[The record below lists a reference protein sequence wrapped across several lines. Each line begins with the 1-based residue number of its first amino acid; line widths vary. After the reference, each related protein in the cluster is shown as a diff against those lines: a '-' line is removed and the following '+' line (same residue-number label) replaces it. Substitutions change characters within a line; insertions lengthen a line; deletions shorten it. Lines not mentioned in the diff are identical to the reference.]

1 MNHRGDGA
9 LPSSCH
15 PGGAQRPRDLPAG
28 SRCRLGRQ
36 VPRFAR
42 NDTVIAGLAA
52 SLAMTMALA
61 SPGAAQLG
69 SFNPPPGPQGTFAIR
84 GGHVVTVSGADI
96 PSGTV
101 VISGGK
107 ITAVGANVQVPS
119 NAKIIDASGLMVYP
133 GMIETGSSVGLSEIG
148 QGAASTVDISE
159 VGSFNP
165 NAQAF
170 FGIDPHSAHIGVARV
185 VGITTV
191 VSRPTGG
198 IISGQAALMNLAGDT
213 PPKMAV
219 VPRIAMVIELP
230 RSGFGGRGF
239 ARAAALQQ
247 GSPADANR
255 VRQAQLD
262 SLRAMLHDA
271 KAYGIAQA
279 AYAKDKSL
287 PRPEHDV
294 VLASLL
300 PALDGQMPVIF
311 PADRAND
318 IRAAVNFADE
328 MGLKP
333 IIMGGQEA
341 PAVAAF
347 LKQHNVPVIV
357 TAVMQL
363 PSREDDPYDVNFT
376 IPAKLAAAGVTF
388 AISTGDRGSE
398 IRTLPY
404 TAGMAAAH
412 GLSKTDAL
420 KSVTLW
426 PAQIFGV
433 GDKMGSIDVGKMANI
448 VVTTG
453 DLLEAK
459 TDTKYLFIDG
469 RQVPLDDKHTEL
481 NALFKDRPE

>member
-1 MNHRGDGA
+1 MINGMAARAA
-9 LPSSCH
+9 LLV
-15 PGGAQRPRDLPAG
+15 AVVA
-28 SRCRLGRQ
+28 
-36 VPRFAR
+36 
-42 NDTVIAGLAA
+42 TAA
-52 SLAMTMALA
+52 S
-61 SPGAAQLG
+61 AQLG

-84 GGHVVTVSGADI
+84 GGHIIPVSGADI
-96 PSGTV
+96 PNGTV
-101 VISGGK
+101 VISGGR
-107 ITAVGANVQVPS
+107 ITAVGANVQVPA
-119 NAKIIDASGLMVYP
+119 NAKVIDASGLMVYP

-148 QGAASTVDISE
+148 QGAVATVDIAE

-219 VPRIAMVIELP
+219 APRIALVIELP

-247 GSPADANR
+247 GAPDANR
-255 VRQAQLD
+255 VRQAQMD
-262 SLRAMLHDA
+262 SLRAMLRDA
-271 KAYGIAQA
+271 DAYGKAQA
-279 AYAKDKSL
+279 AYAKDKSI
-287 PRPEHDV
+287 PRPAHDV
-294 VLASLL
+294 VLESML
-300 PALDGQMPVIF
+300 PALNGQMPVIF

-318 IRAAVNFADE
+318 IRDAVNFAEE
-328 MGLKP
+328 MKLKP
-333 IIMGGQEA
+333 IILGGQEA
-341 PAVAAF
+341 PAVAPF

-363 PSREDDPYDVNFT
+363 PSREDDPFDVNFT

-404 TAGMAAAH
+404 NAGMAAAH

-433 GDKMGSIDVGKMANI
+433 GDRMGSIDVGKMANI

-453 DLLEAK
+453 DILEAK

-469 RQVPLDDKHTEL
+469 REVPLDNKHTQL
-481 NALFKDRPE
+481 NALFKDRP

>member
-1 MNHRGDGA
+1 MTNRMAARAA
-9 LPSSCH
+9 LLS
-15 PGGAQRPRDLPAG
+15 AVVA
-28 SRCRLGRQ
+28 
-36 VPRFAR
+36 
-42 NDTVIAGLAA
+42 TAA
-52 SLAMTMALA
+52 S
-61 SPGAAQLG
+61 AQLG

-84 GGHVVTVSGADI
+84 GGHIVPVSGADI
-96 PSGTV
+96 PNGTV

-107 ITAVGANVQVPS
+107 ITAVGANVQVPA
-119 NAKIIDASGLMVYP
+119 NAKVIDASGLMVYP

-148 QGAASTVDISE
+148 QGAVATVDISE

-219 VPRIAMVIELP
+219 APRIALVIELP

-247 GSPADANR
+247 GAPDANR
-255 VRQAQLD
+255 VRQAQMD
-262 SLRAMLHDA
+262 SLRAMLRDA
-271 KAYGIAQA
+271 DAYGKAQA
-279 AYAKDKSL
+279 AYANDKSI
-287 PRPEHDV
+287 PRPAHDV
-294 VLASLL
+294 VLESML
-300 PALDGQMPVIF
+300 PALNGQMPVIV

-318 IRAAVNFADE
+318 IRDAVNFAEE
-328 MGLKP
+328 MHLKP

-341 PAVAAF
+341 PAVASF

-363 PSREDDPYDVNFT
+363 PPREDDPFDVNFT

-404 TAGMAAAH
+404 NAGMAAAH

-433 GDKMGSIDVGKMANI
+433 GDKLGSIDVGKMANI

-453 DLLEAK
+453 DILEAK

-469 RQVPLDDKHTEL
+469 REVPLDNKHTQL
-481 NALFKDRPE
+481 NALFKDRP

>member
-1 MNHRGDGA
+1 MTKYSIRRA
-9 LPSSCH
+9 LC
-15 PGGAQRPRDLPAG
+15 AAAA
-28 SRCRLGRQ
+28 
-36 VPRFAR
+36 F
-42 NDTVIAGLAA
+42 LAPLSA
-52 SLAMTMALA
+52 S
-61 SPGAAQLG
+61 GAQLG
-69 SFNPPPGPQGTFAIR
+69 SFNPPPGPQGTFAIK

-96 PSGTV
+96 PNGTV

-107 ITAVGANVQVPS
+107 ITAVGANVNVPS
-119 NAKIIDASGLMVYP
+119 NAQVIDATGLWVYP
-133 GMIETGSSVGLSEIG
+133 GMIETGSSIGLSEIG
-148 QGAASTVDISE
+148 QGAVATVDISE

-170 FGIDPHSAHIGVARV
+170 YGIDPHSAHIGVARV

-198 IISGQAALMNLAGDT
+198 ILSGTAALMNLAGDT

-219 VPRIAMVIELP
+219 NPKIALVVDLP
-230 RSGFGGRGF
+230 KSGFGGRGF

-247 GSPADANR
+247 GGNLDANR
-255 VRQAQLD
+255 VRQLQLD
-262 SLRAMLHDA
+262 SLKTMLHDA
-271 KAYGIAQA
+271 EAYGKAQA
-279 AYAKDKSL
+279 AYAKDRTL
-287 PRPEHDV
+287 PRPAHDV
-294 VLASLL
+294 VLEALL
-300 PALDGQMPVIF
+300 PALAGQMPVIF

-318 IRAAVNFADE
+318 IREAVNFAEE
-328 MGLKP
+328 MHLKP

-347 LKQHNVPVIV
+347 LKQHNTPVIV
-357 TAVMQL
+357 TAVMKL
-363 PSREDDPYDVNFT
+363 PSREDDPYDVNYSV
-376 IPAKLAAAGVTF
+376 PAKLAAAGVTF

-404 TAGMAAAH
+404 NAGMAAAH

-433 GDKMGSIDVGKMANI
+433 GDKMGSLEVGKMGNV

-453 DLLEAK
+453 DLLEAR

-469 RQVPLDDKHTEL
+469 RSVPLDTKHTQL
-481 NALFKDRPE
+481 NALFKDRP

>member
-1 MNHRGDGA
+1 MRKTI
-9 LPSSCH
+9 
-15 PGGAQRPRDLPAG
+15 
-28 SRCRLGRQ
+28 
-36 VPRFAR
+36 F
-42 NDTVIAGLAA
+42 IAGLAA
-52 SLAMTMALA
+52 FA
-61 SPGAAQLG
+61 SVAHAQLG
-69 SFNPPPGPQGTFAIR
+69 SFNPNPGPQGTFALR
-84 GGHVVTVSGADI
+84 GGHIVTVSGADI

-101 VISGGK
+101 IISGGK
-107 ITAVGANVQVPS
+107 ITAVGANVPIPS
-119 NAKIIDASGLMVYP
+119 GAQTIDVSGLMVYP

-148 QGAASTVDISE
+148 QGVVATVDIQE

-170 FGIDPHSAHIGVARV
+170 YGIDPHSAHIGVARV

-219 VPRIAMVIELP
+219 NPRIALVIELP
-230 RSGFGGRGF
+230 KSGFGGRGF

-255 VRQAQLD
+255 VRQLQMD
-262 SLRAMLHDA
+262 SLRTMLRDA
-271 KAYGIAQA
+271 EAYGKAHA
-279 AYAKDKSL
+279 AYTKDKSI
-287 PRPEHDV
+287 PRPAHDV
-294 VLASLL
+294 VLESML
-300 PALDGQMPVIF
+300 PAISGQMPVIF

-318 IRAAVNFADE
+318 IRDAVTFAEE
-328 MGLKP
+328 MHLKP

-357 TAVMQL
+357 TAVLKL
-363 PSREDDPYDVNFT
+363 PSREDDPYDVNYS
-376 IPAKLAAAGVTF
+376 IPAKLAAAGVQF
-388 AISTGDRGSE
+388 AISTGDKGSE
-398 IRTLPY
+398 IRTMPY
-404 TAGMAAAH
+404 NAGMAAAH

-433 GDKMGSIDVGKMANI
+433 ADKMGSIDVGKMANI

-469 RQVPLDDKHTEL
+469 RQVPLDSKHTQL
-481 NALFKDRPE
+481 NAQFKDRP

>member
-1 MNHRGDGA
+1 MQIRRTLAAGS
-9 LPSSCH
+9 LCV
-15 PGGAQRPRDLPAG
+15 LPAF
-28 SRCRLGRQ
+28 SLG
-36 VPRFAR
+36 
-42 NDTVIAGLAA
+42 
-52 SLAMTMALA
+52 
-61 SPGAAQLG
+61 AQLG

-84 GGHVVTVSGADI
+84 GGHIVTVTGADI
-96 PSGTV
+96 PNGTV

-107 ITAVGANVQVPS
+107 ITAVGANVQAPP
-119 NAKIIDASGLMVYP
+119 NAQVIDAGGLMVYP

-148 QGAASTVDISE
+148 QGAVATVDIQE

-170 FGIDPHSAHIGVARV
+170 FGIDPHSAHVGVARV

-198 IISGQAALMNLAGDT
+198 IMSGQAALINLAGDT

-219 VPRIAMVIELP
+219 VPRVALVIELP

-239 ARAAALQQ
+239 ARAAAQQ
-247 GSPADANR
+247 GSPADASR
-255 VRQAQLD
+255 TRQLQMD
-262 SLRAMLHDA
+262 SLRSMLRDA
-271 KAYGIAQA
+271 EAYGKAQS
-279 AYAKDKSL
+279 AYAKDKTL
-287 PRPEHDV
+287 PRPAHDV
-294 VLASLL
+294 VLESML
-300 PALDGQMPVIF
+300 PALGGQMPVIF

-318 IRAAVNFADE
+318 IRDAVTFAEE
-328 MGLKP
+328 MHLKP

-341 PAVAAF
+341 PTVAAF
-347 LKQHNVPVIV
+347 LKQHSVPVIV
-357 TAVMQL
+357 TAVMHL
-363 PSREDDPYDVNFT
+363 PSREDDAYDINYT
-376 IPAKLAAAGVTF
+376 IPAKLAAAGVQF

-404 TAGMAAAH
+404 NAGMAAAN

-433 GDKMGSIDVGKMANI
+433 GDRMGSIDVGKMANI

-453 DLLEAK
+453 DILEAK

-469 RQVPLDDKHTEL
+469 RPIPLDTKHTQL
-481 NALFKDRPE
+481 NAQFKDRP

>member
-1 MNHRGDGA
+1 MRGN
-9 LPSSCH
+9 
-15 PGGAQRPRDLPAG
+15 QYMRKTIY
-28 SRCRLGRQ
+28 
-36 VPRFAR
+36 V
-42 NDTVIAGLAA
+42 AGLAA
-52 SLAMTMALA
+52 FA
-61 SPGAAQLG
+61 SVAHAQLG
-69 SFNPPPGPQGTFAIR
+69 SFNPNPGPQGTFALR
-84 GGHVVTVSGADI
+84 GGHIVTVSGADI

-101 VISGGK
+101 IISGGK
-107 ITAVGANVQVPS
+107 ITAVGANVPIPS
-119 NAKIIDASGLMVYP
+119 GAQTIDVSGLMVYP

-148 QGAASTVDISE
+148 QGAVATVDIQE

-170 FGIDPHSAHIGVARV
+170 YGIDPHSAHIGVARV

-219 VPRIAMVIELP
+219 NPRIALVIELP

-255 VRQAQLD
+255 VRQLQMD
-262 SLRAMLHDA
+262 SLRTMLRDA
-271 KAYGIAQA
+271 EAYGKAHA
-279 AYAKDKSL
+279 AYAKDKSI
-287 PRPEHDV
+287 PRPAHDV
-294 VLASLL
+294 ILESML
-300 PALDGQMPVIF
+300 PALNGQMPVIF

-318 IRAAVNFADE
+318 IRDAVTFAEE
-328 MGLKP
+328 MHLKP

-357 TAVMQL
+357 TAVLKL
-363 PSREDDPYDVNFT
+363 PSREDDPYDVNYS
-376 IPAKLAAAGVTF
+376 IPAKLAAAGVQF
-388 AISTGDRGSE
+388 AISTGDKGSE
-398 IRTLPY
+398 IRTMPY
-404 TAGMAAAH
+404 NAGMAAAH
-412 GLSKTDAL
+412 GLSKTDAI

-433 GDKMGSIDVGKMANI
+433 ADKMGSIDAGKMANI

-469 RQVPLDDKHTEL
+469 RPVPLDSKHTQL
-481 NALFKDRPE
+481 NAQFKDRP

>member
-1 MNHRGDGA
+1 MRLMLRSLISA
-9 LPSSCH
+9 
-15 PGGAQRPRDLPAG
+15 AG
-28 SRCRLGRQ
+28 
-36 VPRFAR
+36 V
-42 NDTVIAGLAA
+42 LAA
-52 SLAMTMALA
+52 LAALA
-61 SPGAAQLG
+61 GVAGVAGAQLG
-69 SFNPPPGPQGTFAIR
+69 AYNPNPGPQGTFAIR

-96 PSGTV
+96 PNGTV
-101 VISGGK
+101 VIRGGK
-107 ITAVGANVQVPS
+107 ITAVGANATIPS
-119 NAKIIDASGLMVYP
+119 GATVIDASGLMVYP
-133 GMIETGSSVGLSEIG
+133 GMIETGSSVGLSEIP
-148 QGAASTVDISE
+148 QGVAATVDISE

-170 FGIDPHSAHIGVARV
+170 FGIDPNSAHVGVARV

-198 IISGQAALMNLAGDT
+198 IISGQAALINLAGDT

-219 VPRIAMVIELP
+219 EPRIAMVIELP

-247 GSPADANR
+247 GAPADANR
-255 VRQAQLD
+255 VRLAQMD
-262 SLRAMLHDA
+262 SLRSLLRDA
-271 KAYGIAQA
+271 QAYEKAQA
-279 AYAKDKSL
+279 AYAKDKTL
-287 PRPEHDV
+287 PRPAHDV

-300 PALDGQMPVIF
+300 PALDGKMPVIF

-318 IRAAVNFADE
+318 IRDAVNFGEEMHLKSIILGGAD
-328 MGLKP
+328 
-333 IIMGGQEA
+333 A
-341 PAVAAF
+341 PAVAPF

-357 TAVMQL
+357 TAVMSL
-363 PSREDDPYDVNFT
+363 PSREDDPFDVNYS

-388 AISTGDRGSE
+388 AISTGNPGSE

-426 PAQIFGV
+426 PAQILGV
-433 GDKMGSIDVGKMANI
+433 GDRLGSIEVGKMANV

-453 DLLEAK
+453 DMLEAK

-469 RQVPLDDKHTEL
+469 RQVPLDNKHTQL
-481 NALFKDRPE
+481 NALFKDRP

>member
-1 MNHRGDGA
+1 MREY
-9 LPSSCH
+9 
-15 PGGAQRPRDLPAG
+15 QIMRK
-28 SRCRLGRQ
+28 
-36 VPRFAR
+36 
-42 NDTVIAGLAA
+42 TILAA
-52 SLAMTMALA
+52 ILAGFVSTAH
-61 SPGAAQLG
+61 AQLG
-69 SFNPPPGPQGTFAIR
+69 SFNPNPGPQGTFAIR
-84 GGHVVTVSGADI
+84 GGRVITVSGADI
-96 PSGTV
+96 PNGTV

-107 ITAVGANVQVPS
+107 ITAVGANVAVPGG
-119 NAKIIDASGLMVYP
+119 ATVVDATGLMVYP

-148 QGAASTVDISE
+148 QGAVATVDIAE

-170 FGIDPHSAHIGVARV
+170 YGIDSHSAHIGVARV
-185 VGITTV
+185 AGITTV

-219 VPRIAMVIELP
+219 NPRIALVIELP

-247 GSPADANR
+247 GANVDANR
-255 VRQAQLD
+255 VRQLQMD
-262 SLRAMLHDA
+262 SLRTMLRDA
-271 KAYGIAQA
+271 EAYGKAHA
-279 AYAKDKSL
+279 AYAKDKSI
-287 PRPEHDV
+287 PRPARDV
-294 VLASLL
+294 VLESML
-300 PALDGQMPVIF
+300 PALSGQMPVIF

-318 IRAAVNFADE
+318 IRDAVTFAEE
-328 MGLKP
+328 MHLKP
-333 IIMGGQEA
+333 IIMGGQDA
-341 PAVAAF
+341 PGVAAF

-357 TAVMQL
+357 TAVLKL
-363 PSREDDPYDVNFT
+363 PAREDDPYDVNYT
-376 IPAKLAAAGVTF
+376 IPAKLAAAGVQF

-398 IRTLPY
+398 IRTMPY
-404 TAGMAAAH
+404 QAGMAAAN

-433 GDKMGSIDVGKMANI
+433 GDKMGSIEVGKMANI

-469 RQVPLDDKHTEL
+469 RQVPLDTKHTQL
-481 NALFKDRPE
+481 NAQFKDRP

>member
-1 MNHRGDGA
+1 MIKCRSLAKPA
-9 LPSSCH
+9 LRSASDV
-15 PGGAQRPRDLPAG
+15 G
-28 SRCRLGRQ
+28 LGMTLV
-36 VPRFAR
+36 VP
-42 NDTVIAGLAA
+42 
-52 SLAMTMALA
+52 LAMTMLLA
-61 SPGAAQLG
+61 GSASAQLG
-69 SFNPPPGPQGTFAIR
+69 SFNPNPGPQGTFAIR
-84 GGHVVTVSGADI
+84 GGRVFTVSGAEI
-96 PSGTV
+96 PNGIV

-107 ITAVGANVQVPS
+107 ITAVGANVTVPANAQV
-119 NAKIIDASGLMVYP
+119 IDATGLMVYP
-133 GMIETGSSVGLSEIG
+133 GMIETGSSIGLSEIG
-148 QGAASTVDISE
+148 QGAVATVDIQE

-170 FGIDPHSAHIGVARV
+170 YGIDPHSAHIGVARV

-198 IISGQAALMNLAGDT
+198 IISGTAALMNLAGDT

-219 VPRIAMVIELP
+219 MQKLALVVELP

-247 GSPADANR
+247 GSNVDANR
-255 VRQAQLD
+255 VRQLQMD
-262 SLRAMLHDA
+262 SLRTMLHDA
-271 KAYGIAQA
+271 EAYGKAQA

-287 PRPEHDV
+287 PRPAHDV
-294 VLASLL
+294 VLDALL
-300 PALDGQMPVIF
+300 PALSGKMPVIF

-318 IRAAVNFADE
+318 IRDAVTFAEE
-328 MGLKP
+328 MHLKP
-333 IIMGGQEA
+333 VIMGGQEA

-357 TAVMQL
+357 TAVMKL
-363 PSREDDPYDVNFT
+363 PSREDDPYDVNFSV
-376 IPAKLAAAGVTF
+376 PAKLAAAGVAF
-388 AISTGDRGSE
+388 AISTGDKGSE

-404 TAGMAAAH
+404 NAGMAAAH

-433 GDKMGSIDVGKMANI
+433 GDKMGSLEVGKMANV

-453 DLLEAK
+453 DILEAT

-469 RQVPLDDKHTEL
+469 RPIPLDSKHTQL
-481 NALFKDRPE
+481 NAQFKDRP

>member
-1 MNHRGDGA
+1 MR
-9 LPSSCH
+9 
-15 PGGAQRPRDLPAG
+15 
-28 SRCRLGRQ
+28 RLTMTFSNA
-36 VPRFAR
+36 VA
-42 NDTVIAGLAA
+42 AA
-52 SLAMTMALA
+52 SLCVLPAVSA
-61 SPGAAQLG
+61 SAQLG

-96 PSGTV
+96 PNGTV

-107 ITAVGANVQVPS
+107 ITAVGVSVQVPA
-119 NAKIIDASGLMVYP
+119 NAQVIDASGLMVYP

-148 QGAASTVDISE
+148 QGAVATVDIQE

-170 FGIDPHSAHIGVARV
+170 YGIDPHSAHVGVARV

-198 IISGQAALMNLAGDT
+198 IMSGQAALINLAGDT

-219 VPRIAMVIELP
+219 VPRIALVIELP

-239 ARAAALQQ
+239 ARAAAQQ
-247 GSPADANR
+247 GNPADANR
-255 VRQAQLD
+255 VRQLQMD
-262 SLRAMLHDA
+262 SLRSMLRDA
-271 KAYGIAQA
+271 AAYGKAQA
-279 AYAKDKSL
+279 AYAKDRTL
-287 PRPEHDV
+287 PRPAHDV
-294 VLASLL
+294 VLESML
-300 PALDGQMPVIF
+300 PALEGRMRVIF

-318 IRAAVNFADE
+318 IRDAVTFAEE
-328 MGLKP
+328 MHLKP

-347 LKQHNVPVIV
+347 LKQHNVPVVV
-357 TAVMQL
+357 TAVMHL
-363 PSREDDPYDVNFT
+363 PSREDDPYDINYS

-404 TAGMAAAH
+404 NAGMAAAN

-420 KSVTLW
+420 KAVTLW

-433 GDKMGSIDVGKMANI
+433 GDKMGSLDVGKMANV

-453 DLLEAK
+453 DILEAK

-469 RQVPLDDKHTEL
+469 RPVPLDTKHTQL
-481 NALFKDRPE
+481 NAMFKDRP

>member
-1 MNHRGDGA
+1 MDNR
-9 LPSSCH
+9 S
-15 PGGAQRPRDLPAG
+15 
-28 SRCRLGRQ
+28 
-36 VPRFAR
+36 FASLR
-42 NDTVIAGLAA
+42 MTAA
-52 SLAMTMALA
+52 SRRMTAAAGAVILLA
-61 SPGAAQLG
+61 STAHAQLG
-69 SFNPPPGPQGTFAIR
+69 SFNPTPGPQGTFAIR
-84 GGHVVTVSGADI
+84 GGKVVTVSGAEI
-96 PSGTV
+96 PNGTV

-107 ITAVGANVQVPS
+107 ITAVGANVAIP
-119 NAKIIDASGLMVYP
+119 NGAKIIDATGLSVYP

-148 QGAASTVDISE
+148 QGAVATVDISE

-198 IISGQAALMNLAGDT
+198 IVSGQAALMNLAGDT

-219 VPRIAMVIELP
+219 VPRVALVIELP

-239 ARAAALQQ
+239 ARANVAQQ
-247 GSPADANR
+247 GTADANR
-255 VRQAQLD
+255 VRQLQTD
-262 SLRAMLHDA
+262 SLRALLHDA
-271 KAYGIAQA
+271 DAYGKAHA

-287 PRPEHDV
+287 PRPARDV
-294 VLASLL
+294 VLESML
-300 PALDGQMPVIF
+300 PALSGQMPAIF
-311 PADRAND
+311 VADRAND
-318 IRAAVNFADE
+318 IRDAVTFAEE
-328 MGLKP
+328 MHLKP
-333 IIMGGQEA
+333 IIIGGEQA
-341 PAVAAF
+341 PAIAAF

-357 TAVMQL
+357 TSVMHL
-363 PSREDDPYDVNFT
+363 PSREDDPFDANFT
-376 IPAKLAAAGVTF
+376 TPAKLAAAGVQF

-398 IRTLPY
+398 IRNLPY

-433 GDKMGSIDVGKMANI
+433 ADKMGTIEVGKMANI

-453 DLLEAK
+453 DMLEAR

-469 RQVPLDDKHTEL
+469 RQVPLDSKHTQL
-481 NALFKDRPE
+481 NAQFKDRP

>member
-1 MNHRGDGA
+1 MKIRNVLIAGSLFA
-9 LPSSCH
+9 LPTF
-15 PGGAQRPRDLPAG
+15 AAG
-28 SRCRLGRQ
+28 
-36 VPRFAR
+36 
-42 NDTVIAGLAA
+42 
-52 SLAMTMALA
+52 
-61 SPGAAQLG
+61 AQLG
-69 SFNPPPGPQGTFAIR
+69 SFNPTPGPQGTFAIR
-84 GGHVVTVSGADI
+84 GGHIVTVSGAEI
-96 PSGTV
+96 PNGTV

-107 ITAVGANVQVPS
+107 ITAVGANVQVPP
-119 NAKIIDASGLMVYP
+119 NAQVIDASGLMVYP

-148 QGAASTVDISE
+148 QGAVATVDIQE

-170 FGIDPHSAHIGVARV
+170 YGIDPHSAHVGVARV

-198 IISGQAALMNLAGDT
+198 IMSGQAALINLAGDT

-219 VPRIAMVIELP
+219 VPRVALVIELP

-239 ARAAALQQ
+239 ARAAAQQ
-247 GSPADANR
+247 GTPADANR
-255 VRQAQLD
+255 TRQLQMD
-262 SLRAMLHDA
+262 SLRSMLRDA
-271 KAYGIAQA
+271 EAYGKAQA
-279 AYAKDKSL
+279 AYAKDKAL
-287 PRPEHDV
+287 PRPAHDV
-294 VLASLL
+294 VLESLL
-300 PALDGQMPVIF
+300 PALSGQMPVIF

-318 IRAAVNFADE
+318 IRDAVSLAEE
-328 MGLKP
+328 MHLKP

-341 PAVAAF
+341 PVVAAF

-357 TAVMQL
+357 TAVMHL
-363 PSREDDPYDVNFT
+363 PSREDDPYDVNYT
-376 IPAKLAAAGVTF
+376 IPAKLAAAGVQF

-404 TAGMAAAH
+404 NAGMAAAN

-433 GDKMGSIDVGKMANI
+433 GDKMGSIDVGKMANV

-469 RQVPLDDKHTEL
+469 RPIPLDTKHTQL
-481 NALFKDRPE
+481 NAQFKDRP

>member
-1 MNHRGDGA
+1 MRIFSMRIRYVLAAG
-9 LPSSCH
+9 LCV
-15 PGGAQRPRDLPAG
+15 LPAFT
-28 SRCRLGRQ
+28 LG
-36 VPRFAR
+36 
-42 NDTVIAGLAA
+42 
-52 SLAMTMALA
+52 
-61 SPGAAQLG
+61 AQLG

-107 ITAVGANVQVPS
+107 ITAVGANVQVPP
-119 NAKIIDASGLMVYP
+119 NAQVIDASGLMVYP

-148 QGAASTVDISE
+148 QGAVATVDISE

-170 FGIDPHSAHIGVARV
+170 YGIDPHSAHVGVARV

-191 VSRPTGG
+191 VSRQTGG
-198 IISGQAALMNLAGDT
+198 IMSGQVTLINLAGDT

-219 VPRIAMVIELP
+219 TPRIALVIELP

-239 ARAAALQQ
+239 ARAAAQQ
-247 GSPADANR
+247 GNPADASR
-255 VRQAQLD
+255 TRQLQMD
-262 SLRAMLHDA
+262 SLRSMLRDA
-271 KAYGIAQA
+271 EAYGKAQA
-279 AYAKDKSL
+279 AYAKDKTI
-287 PRPEHDV
+287 PRPAHDV
-294 VLASLL
+294 VLESML
-300 PALDGQMPVIF
+300 PALSGQMPVIF

-318 IRAAVNFADE
+318 IRDAVTFAEE
-328 MGLKP
+328 MHLKP
-333 IIMGGQEA
+333 IIFGGQEA
-341 PAVAAF
+341 PAVAPF

-357 TAVMQL
+357 TAVMHL
-363 PSREDDPYDVNFT
+363 PSREDDPYDINYS
-376 IPAKLAAAGVTF
+376 IPAKLAQAGVQF

-404 TAGMAAAH
+404 NAGMAAAN

-433 GDKMGSIDVGKMANI
+433 GDKMGSLDVGKMANV

-469 RQVPLDDKHTEL
+469 RPIPLDTKHTQL
-481 NALFKDRPE
+481 NAMFKDRP